1 MRVKLIDPNGDKI
14 VPILADYG
22 LPVRV
27 PQGSVI
33 EVPDELAGR
42 GPAWRE
48 PTDEDYAHGPRH
60 WDHVHKRRIGDGP
73 VEIEDLGE
81 GLLAQTT
88 IWEAVAE

>member
-14 VPILADYG
+14 VPVLANYG

-27 PQGSVI
+27 ERGSVI
-33 EVPDELAGR
+33 DVPDDVAGR

-48 PTDEDYAHGPRH
+48 PTDAERMNAQH

-73 VEIEDLGE
+73 VEIEDLGT
-81 GLLAQTT
+81 GLLAQFT
-88 IWEAVAE
+88 IWEVAE